1 MISSAMVYTTHIVSF
16 RAPFLALVNGERIA
30 IVITTSSGCFCS
42 KAVKPVAGALVRCE
56 ESCLRRCRAIASS
69 FEEALLDSR
78 AMSYCDD
85 VKRNQFIRNLIPGK
99 APVQPARWYII
110 VSYHSTLRSFSAF
123 PHCGLDQ
130 DVHAVWSLP
139 HNNHWL

>member
-1 MISSAMVYTTHIVSF
+1 MVYTTHDVSF
-16 RAPFLALVNGERIA
+16 RAPFLALVNGERMA
-30 IVITTSSGCFCS
+30 IVMTTSSGCFCS

-85 VKRNQFIRNLIPGK
+85 VERNQFLRNLPISEK
-99 APVQPARWYII
+99 ASVPQKLVVI
-110 VSYHSTLRSFSAF
+110 
-123 PHCGLDQ
+123 
-130 DVHAVWSLP
+130 
-139 HNNHWL
+139 